1 MFDFYYH
8 RLIFMSQD
16 RGTFPPTGIPFKIS
30 YFLLILKKSQLVFKK
45 MPPLILQQ
53 AYRSNQNK
61 TSMVLPIYVMTD
73 ILTAWHSR
81 ITKSFWMK
89 TLWKLKPQLI
99 TLLWYLLHPNLSIWA
114 SESMKIRENP
124 TVAWIL
130 LRKCRNVDVLEDFTD
145 LVDLFGFKKCQKKRY
160 QMDFEFTQG
169 SVQKYFVVREYQVV
183 KNSVSTYVWST
194 WMLYFGLIYTEPP
207 TIKSPLFS
215 QIWQGHQ

>member
-99 TLLWYLLHPNLSIWA
+99 TLLWYLLHPNWSKIGA

-130 LRKCRNVDVLEDFTD
+130 LRKCRNVDVLEDLTD
-145 LVDLFGFKKCQKKRY
+145 LVDLFGLKKVPKEALSNGLWVYTRLCSKIFCCTWIPGRQKFGFYIR
-160 QMDFEFTQG
+160 M
-169 SVQKYFVVREYQVV
+169 KYLDALF
-183 KNSVSTYVWST
+183 WFD
-194 WMLYFGLIYTEPP
+194 LYRAAHHKEP
-207 TIKSPLFS
+207 I
-215 QIWQGHQ
+215 I